1 MSREDLNSQFWKAC
15 KILRQDDN
23 TNSLLD
29 YVEQISWLLFLKCFE
44 ELEKKRRDEAEFK
57 GQTYRQIIAA
67 KYQWSIWT
75 NPDPSTKL
83 TGQALLKFLNDEL
96 FLYLRGLKG
105 NKESTVVSPRTRTA
119 SARIASLRASAI
131 RSA

>member
-1 MSREDLNSQFWKAC
+1 MSRETLNTQFWKTA

-44 ELEKKRRDEAEFK
+44 ELEKKRRDEAEFEVK
-57 GQTYRQIIAA
+57 PYHQIIAN
-67 KYQWSIWT
+67 KFQWSSWT

-83 TGQALLKFLNDEL
+83 TGQSLLAFLNNEL
-96 FLYLRGLKG
+96 FPHL
-105 NKESTVVSPRTRTA
+105 
-119 SARIASLRASAI
+119 
-131 RSA
+131 